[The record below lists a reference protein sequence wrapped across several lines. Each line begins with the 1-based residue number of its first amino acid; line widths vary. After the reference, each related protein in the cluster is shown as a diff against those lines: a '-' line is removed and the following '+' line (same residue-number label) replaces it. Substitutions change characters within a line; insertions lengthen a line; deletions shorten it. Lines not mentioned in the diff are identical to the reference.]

1 MNDSQIVS
9 LYWARDEAAIT
20 ESNAKY
26 GAYCRSI
33 AWNILQNEE
42 DANEIVNDTWLGAW
56 NAMPP
61 HRPSVLSTFL
71 GKITRR
77 LSLKRWRFKNA
88 QKRGGGETALTLDEL
103 MDCIPG
109 GKMVDERLEA
119 ENLARV
125 IDEFLATLPKEERQ
139 VFVLRYWYMSS
150 IAEICKRHGFSKSKT
165 ESMLHRT
172 RKKLLAKLNE
182 EGVFL

>member
-1 MNDSQIVS
+1 MNDSEIVS
-9 LYWARDEAAIT
+9 LYWARDEAAIS
-20 ESNAKY
+20 ESDAKY

-33 AWNILQNEE
+33 AWNILQIDE
-42 DANEIVNDTWLGAW
+42 DADEIVNDTWLGAW

-88 QKRGGGETALTLDEL
+88 RKRGSGETALALDEL
-103 MDCIPG
+103 MDCIPD
-109 GKMVDERLEA
+109 GKTIDEHLEA
-119 ENLARV
+119 EHLSRV
-125 IDEFLATLPKEERQ
+125 IDNFLAGLPKAERQ
-139 VFVLRYWYMSS
+139 VFVRRYWYMSS
-150 IAEICKRHGFSKSKT
+150 IAEICSQYGFSKSKT